1 MPVPGPCPRLAAT
14 LLLCVTAA
22 GCSDH
27 KVLVGVQ
34 CPSPY
39 YTTNA
44 SYAPG
49 VDLGAPTHFYGTSC
63 APCDREPLELDD
75 QGCPIYVTPQSC
87 GGNVCL
93 LGAELRPPPDM
104 DDGGVEEDAGDDD
117 SGAPDVDAG
126 DGQ

>member
-1 MPVPGPCPRLAAT
+1 MRVPRPCPRLAVT
-14 LLLCVTAA
+14 LLLCATGS
-22 GCSDH
+22 GCGSD
-27 KVLVGVQ
+27 KILVGVQ

-39 YTTNA
+39 TDNA

-49 VDLGAPTHFYGTSC
+49 VDLGVPIYFFGTSC
-63 APCDREPLELDD
+63 APCDGEPLELDD

-93 LGAELRPPPDM
+93 LGAELRTPSDM

-126 DGQ
+126 GGQ